1 MHMHTRQ
8 GDAQTGGSPA
18 GLLAR
23 PPDAKNDD
31 RKGTKND
38 TNPRRRPAS
47 EFFRLALVIR
57 AQK

>member
-31 RKGTKND
+31 RERHKK
-38 TNPRRRPAS
+38 RHKS
-47 EFFRLALVIR
+47 
-57 AQK
+57 AQAAGKRILSPGSCD